1 MTSLPF
7 PGLSFYEMVFRERH
21 RQEPGDTFPAAGLGE
36 DWRQPPG
43 ASIFM
48 FYKVEP
54 MGEHELGMVT
64 IDSEIDQ
71 VSIFEGIDDKSLCR
85 IFIL

>member
-1 MTSLPF
+1 MAF
-7 PGLSFYEMVFRERH
+7 WERH
-21 RQEPGDTFPAAGLGE
+21 RQKPGGTFPADGLQE

-54 MGEHELGMVT
+54 TSELARHGYRQWEIA

-71 VSIFEGIDDKSLCR
+71 VSIFEGTDDKSLCR

>member
-1 MTSLPF
+1 MWICSDPSPPLPLF
-7 PGLSFYEMVFRERH
+7 LASGILEQLGKIGGSHLVPQILFY
-21 RQEPGDTFPAAGLGE
+21 T
-36 DWRQPPG
+36 
-43 ASIFM
+43 
-48 FYKVEP
+48 VEP

>member
-1 MTSLPF
+1 MPQIL
-7 PGLSFYEMVFRERH
+7 FY
-21 RQEPGDTFPAAGLGE
+21 T
-36 DWRQPPG
+36 
-43 ASIFM
+43 
-48 FYKVEP
+48 VEP

>member
-1 MTSLPF
+1 MRWYFGRDTGRSLGTHSQQLDLGKIGGSHLVPQF
-7 PGLSFYEMVFRERH
+7 LFY
-21 RQEPGDTFPAAGLGE
+21 T
-36 DWRQPPG
+36 
-43 ASIFM
+43 
-48 FYKVEP
+48 VEP

>member
-1 MTSLPF
+1 MNGVSNLCF
-7 PGLSFYEMVFRERH
+7 FLGINPGVGLLDHMVPQFLFY
-21 RQEPGDTFPAAGLGE
+21 T
-36 DWRQPPG
+36 
-43 ASIFM
+43 
-48 FYKVEP
+48 VEP